1 VSEDSRRKN
10 NRLRKHIGDEYER
23 NNQVTKRNFAFS
35 KGVRRHGH
43 AAAFIIKIADKG
55 NSKKKCEYKL
65 EDPPV
70 CMYLPGVHD
79 GCEDSDQEKTV
90 DPAINRTVSE
100 TDGKKIDKQRH
111 ERG

>member
-1 VSEDSRRKN
+1 
-10 NRLRKHIGDEYER
+10 
-23 NNQVTKRNFAFS
+23 
-35 KGVRRHGH
+35 
-43 AAAFIIKIADKG
+43 
-55 NSKKKCEYKL
+55 
-65 EDPPV
+65 
-70 CMYLPGVHD
+70 MYLPGVHD